1 MGKEKRALSCA
12 LSNQSIKATTRH
24 HHRRI
29 LKTLLLSEF
38 DNNNN
43 ERIIKSSRARS
54 SPPVHQTVRVHTRRR
69 ERWEE
74 IRAKRRLIG
83 RRRKREK
90 EDVLPLRRAFAR
102 RVEEQNARVFI
113 RFNGV
118 RVVLL
123 RRDRWFLFLVLVKD
137 DFDVE
142 GRWCRFGKRT
152 TAKST
157 PSARDDGDDR
167 KRSRSEDFINVDEQ

>member
-1 MGKEKRALSCA
+1 MC
-12 LSNQSIKATTRH
+12 
-24 HHRRI
+24 
-29 LKTLLLSEF
+29 
-38 DNNNN
+38 
-43 ERIIKSSRARS
+43 SSDL
-54 SPPVHQTVRVHTRRR
+54 
-69 ERWEE
+69 
-74 IRAKRRLIG
+74 KRRLIG

-102 RVEEQNARVFI
+102 VEGENTRVSI

-123 RRDRWFLFLVLVKD
+123 RRDRWFLLLVLVKD

-142 GRWCRFGKRT
+142 GRWCLFGKRT
-152 TAKST
+152 AKSS

-167 KRSRSEDFINVDEQ
+167 KRSRSEDFINVDEQQQ